1 MTTIVRAGRFI
12 PALSIFLMSCATMR
26 LGKPEVS
33 ILTDLDQ
40 ARTDRSFIVESIAA
54 DKQGRLYLPD
64 RVTGNILRVDPK
76 SPKPVVVGRIDG
88 RELFH
93 TPWREN
99 LDANGKTAL
108 DGIGASIAQI
118 TP

>member
-1 MTTIVRAGRFI
+1 MTTIVRAGLFI

-26 LGKPEVS
+26 LEKPEVS
-33 ILTDLDQ
+33 ILTDLDL
-40 ARTDRSFIVESIAA
+40 ASADRSFIVESIAA

-76 SPKPVVVGRIDG
+76 SPQPVVVGRIDG
-88 RELFH
+88 RELFD
-93 TPWREN
+93 TARRDN
-99 LDANGKTAL
+99 LDANNKTAP
-108 DGIGASIAQI
+108 DGIGGSIAQI